1 MTGPVFI
8 LVMMLIFFLLGFV
21 VPSSSGLA
29 VLSMPI
35 LGARWPTPWASSAR
49 WWCAPTSGDQYA
61 MLYLAPTG
69 LVLATLTMLDMKFT
83 PSGLKFVWPMVLFV
97 LIFGG
102 ILLVA
107 QVLVYGAA

>member
-1 MTGPVFI
+1 MCIRDSQWG
-8 LVMMLIFFLLGFV
+8 
-21 VPSSSGLA
+21 
-29 VLSMPI
+29 
-35 LGARWPTPWASSAR
+35 
-49 WWCAPTSGDQYA
+49 QYA

-69 LVLATLTMLDMKFT
+69 LVLATLTMLDMKY
-83 PSGLKFVWPMVLFV
+83 SKWLKFVWPMVLFV